1 MKKTDNEL
9 VEQIINETDKQEQ
22 GFLIQR
28 YFDQNRNMF
37 LLMDNISKKYNSN
50 VNLSIDNDNEVNLE
64 WCQNSSSFNNL
75 IILRK

>member
-1 MKKTDNEL
+1 MQKTDNEL
-9 VEQIINETDKQEQ
+9 IDQIINETDRQEQ

-37 LLMDNISKKYNSN
+37 LLMDNISKKYNSK

-75 IILRK
+75 LILRK